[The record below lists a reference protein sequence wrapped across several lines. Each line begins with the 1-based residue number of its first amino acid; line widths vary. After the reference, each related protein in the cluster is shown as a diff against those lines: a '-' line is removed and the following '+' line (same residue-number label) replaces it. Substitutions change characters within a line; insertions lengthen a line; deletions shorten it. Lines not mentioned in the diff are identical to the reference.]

1 MIANIKRYAMRN
13 INLKPMAQQT
23 AVQWLL
29 SELQIRL
36 LKIKS
41 EPDGIVRERM
51 INSFLIDAEQA
62 EAIEKEHIAKAWDD
76 GNYQYFCSVRTNEDF
91 DNGYEYYEEQY
102 KSE

>member
-1 MIANIKRYAMRN
+1 
-13 INLKPMAQQT
+13 MAQQT

-62 EAIEKEHIAKAWDD
+62 EAMEKEQRGYTKQEFLNAAQLGEVSMIDARHIVSLLDEARDLNNK
-76 GNYQYFCSVRTNEDF
+76 
-91 DNGYEYYEEQY
+91 
-102 KSE
+102 

>member
-1 MIANIKRYAMRN
+1 
-13 INLKPMAQQT
+13 MAQQT
-23 AVQWLL
+23 AVNWLL

-62 EAIEKEHIAKAWDD
+62 EAMEKEQTVEAWND
-76 GNYQYFCSVRTNEDF
+76 GNFLGR
-91 DNGYEYYEEQY
+91 NGNILADYSDGKGYY
-102 KSE
+102 KSEFENK